1 MNKADG
7 TILSGG
13 CMMGS
18 NPCKEMLLQITK
30 ILEREMNMNIKEL
43 FGNTVGRWNAL
54 QNRAELCALM
64 SVL

>member
-30 ILEREMNMNIKEL
+30 ILEREMNMNIKNYLEIRL
-43 FGNTVGRWNAL
+43 ADGMHFKIGQSYVR
-54 QNRAELCALM
+54 
-64 SVL
+64 